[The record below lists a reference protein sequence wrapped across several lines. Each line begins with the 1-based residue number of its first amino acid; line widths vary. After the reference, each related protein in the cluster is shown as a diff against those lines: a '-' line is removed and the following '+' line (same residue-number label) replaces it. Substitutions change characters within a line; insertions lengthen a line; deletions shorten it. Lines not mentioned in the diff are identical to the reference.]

1 MMDLESRYRDACH
14 KLIASIDVRSAAAQ
28 AAADAA
34 ALHRS
39 LARDAHRVM
48 SATPAPEVLDT
59 YRKQV
64 VALVAKLDER
74 EDLRRRDYLGDTLH
88 DFLDLGQKLGYA
100 LRPTPVPPPEPPS
113 PADSTFADVERELAV
128 LQAELSSS
136 A

>member
-1 MMDLESRYRDACH
+1 MDLESRYRDACH

-34 ALHRS
+34 VLHRS
-39 LARDAHRVM
+39 LAREAHRVI
-48 SATPAPEVLDT
+48 SGPPDPETLEA

-74 EDLRRRDYLGDTLH
+74 EDLRSRDRLSDTLH

-100 LRPTPVPPPEPPS
+100 IRPAPVAPAEPPPA
-113 PADSTFADVERELAV
+113 ADSSFAEVERELAG
-128 LQAELSSS
+128 LQAELSSI

>member
-1 MMDLESRYRDACH
+1 MDLESRYRDACH

-34 ALHRS
+34 ALHRR
-39 LARDAHRVM
+39 LAREAHRVI
-48 SATPAPEVLDT
+48 SGPPDPETLEA

-74 EDLRRRDYLGDTLH
+74 EDLRRRDHLADTLD
-88 DFLDLGQKLGYA
+88 DFLDLGQQLGYSN
-100 LRPTPVPPPEPPS
+100 RPAPVAPEVVTTTA
-113 PADSTFADVERELAV
+113 ADGTFAEVERELAG
-128 LQAELSSS
+128 LQAELSSI